1 MATSTYSATILHP
14 QRRAFREDGT
24 FDRHRGQVIWGR
36 GDAVVAGATA
46 AAVCDIHVW
55 LLLHVV
61 RSRHRRRCV
70 KMAEMHG
77 KDLKRRDANMWSSH
91 STTFAMAATT
101 ASVPVASVLVSSATN
116 HASLHARRRWRR
128 WKHTAV
134 TPTTPQWRSRGGES
148 EAGDAGACDHT
159 RAVALSRRCAGTYVP
174 LHLQPLA
181 ALAALR
187 CLTSAAAART
197 PTPAA

>member
-1 MATSTYSATILHP
+1 M
-14 QRRAFREDGT
+14 
-24 FDRHRGQVIWGR
+24 
-36 GDAVVAGATA
+36 AGATA

-55 LLLHVV
+55 LLLV

-134 TPTTPQWRSRGGES
+134 TPTTPRGAAVVES
-148 EAGDAGACDHT
+148 PRPATLAPATTLAPSLSAVDVQEHT
-159 RAVALSRRCAGTYVP
+159 FLSICNHSLP
-174 LHLQPLA
+174 LQ
-181 ALAALR
+181 R
-187 CLTSAAAART
+187 
-197 PTPAA
+197 

>member
-1 MATSTYSATILHP
+1 
-14 QRRAFREDGT
+14 
-24 FDRHRGQVIWGR
+24 VIE
-36 GDAVVAGATA
+36 A
-46 AAVCDIHVW
+46 
-55 LLLHVV
+55 
-61 RSRHRRRCV
+61 
-70 KMAEMHG
+70 
-77 KDLKRRDANMWSSH
+77 DLKRRDLSKVIMIHLSCTDITAV
-91 STTFAMAATT
+91 MAAT
-101 ASVPVASVLVSSATN
+101 AAFGRSVVGHEPR
-116 HASLHARRRWRR
+116 ASLHARSSTLLY
-128 WKHTAV
+128 KTCTLATAEAYSHNY
-134 TPTTPQWRSRGGES
+134 RSRGGES